1 MRHDLERVELDDCGA
16 SIAMSTTSSARGVL
30 ESPAEQPVQRE
41 VSDAHPGH
49 THVLE
54 QAPLCM
60 FSVGRV
66 LGQSAPQ

>member
-41 VSDAHPGH
+41 MPDAHPGH

-54 QAPLCM
+54 
-60 FSVGRV
+60 
-66 LGQSAPQ
+66 